1 MNKIK
6 RLDAV
11 LKGKTPDRAPICMWY
26 HFGSQHGS
34 GKKAAAITLEWFEHY
49 DFDFLKLMNDYYYP
63 MPEGLEEIKSAE
75 DLARVQPFEPEKSP
89 WKEQLKT
96 VKIVAEALHGKAY
109 FIDTVFDPW
118 QCLLKSL
125 AGEHLL
131 DLAITAPEALKR
143 ALDVAADNLI
153 SYNRKSLGLGASGIF
168 MSVLAAQNVL
178 DRQLFLDFAKPA
190 AMKVFAA
197 IQDLGP
203 MNTAHLHGA
212 GLYTDD
218 VLDFPVQILSWE
230 DRKPGNPSLQE
241 IKQRFPGVV
250 MGGIDIDQVICV
262 TTARVRQNVREGIR
276 LGGDNRFI
284 LANGCSV
291 PTWMP
296 CHAIEAMVETAKA

>member
-11 LKGKTPDRAPICMWY
+11 LKGKNPDRAPICMWY

-34 GKKAAAITLEWFEHY
+34 GRKAAAITLEWFEHY

-63 MPEGLEEIKSAE
+63 MPEGLEEVRSAE
-75 DLARVQPFEPEKSP
+75 DLDRIRPFDPEKSA
-89 WKEQLKT
+89 WKEQLKA
-96 VKIVAEALHGKAY
+96 VKIIAGELHGKAY

-118 QCLLKSL
+118 QSLLKSL

-131 DLAITAPEALKR
+131 GLAITAPDALKR

-153 SYNRKSLGLGASGIF
+153 AYCRKSLALGASGIF

-178 DRQLFLDFAKPA
+178 DRQLFLEFAKPA

-197 IQDLGP
+197 IHDLGR

-230 DRKPGNPSLQE
+230 DRKAGNPSLME
-241 IKQRFPGVV
+241 VKARFPGVV

-262 TTARVRQNVREGIR
+262 TTARVRENVREGRR

-296 CHAIEAMVETAKA
+296 SHAIEAMVETAKA